1 MQGFINLASFGV
13 EATDALPAGTT
24 SPPSQADIAA
34 RLIVRFRELVALDI
48 EGSPSLEGVFGA
60 IVECIVTG
68 RHIRQIQ
75 GEIVDLLN
83 QITLSFIDGA
93 SDQVTTS
100 GSEAEEGEDGDEGN
114 GPEFPSEA
122 ATNTELFYLEA
133 ERRLTDE
140 DQKCMWCLY
149 DVPAGEVATFLPCS
163 HWFHPPCIR
172 AWLRFNGHC
181 PWCRQTI
188 NERIYKARYARVELD
203 GRVIEASR
211 RAEERRDAA
220 VAAMQEAM
228 SSAET
233 DEERLRIQVEYQAR
247 VRRQIEEYRDE
258 LLYEDIIIPPWPLIS
273 AAITRGIPQPP
284 REITSAHGRPRSQE
298 EEEKQ
303 RRGHSAPGRTSGRPE
318 WGSGTKREREEADE
332 QGRPPKA
339 AKGLHEGTAEHDEE
353 IGEHGGATG
362 EHDGEMSEHDSATGE
377 HGCEGATGG
386 RNSNNGSC
394 SSRET
399 PTRTNRNTPNE
410 RAHLGSRV
418 SNSIRRVRDSAMA
431 RTQSIR
437 RMVRSIRDRPRRT
450 RTRRNPDQ

>member
-1 MQGFINLASFGV
+1 MINLFENEAFLEHRERYPDGAPTRRIPPHVLQQYLDDLDNAIGSARTDLANLNILACLPMTVHAALWLIPNSSIVRDPAIMQGFINLASFGV
-13 EATDALPAGTT
+13 EATDALPAAAP

-258 LLYEDIIIPPWPLIS
+258 LLYEDIIIPPL
-273 AAITRGIPQPP
+273 AI
-284 REITSAHGRPRSQE
+284 
-298 EEEKQ
+298 
-303 RRGHSAPGRTSGRPE
+303 
-318 WGSGTKREREEADE
+318 D
-332 QGRPPKA
+332 
-339 AKGLHEGTAEHDEE
+339 
-353 IGEHGGATG
+353 
-362 EHDGEMSEHDSATGE
+362 
-377 HGCEGATGG
+377 
-386 RNSNNGSC
+386 
-394 SSRET
+394 
-399 PTRTNRNTPNE
+399 
-410 RAHLGSRV
+410 
-418 SNSIRRVRDSAMA
+418 
-431 RTQSIR
+431 
-437 RMVRSIRDRPRRT
+437 
-450 RTRRNPDQ
+450 